1 MLINNKNSFIL
12 FAGGLLVGLILL
24 NLISRDN
31 FHRFD
36 LTDNKKFSLSP
47 SSKTIVSKL
56 DDRLTIKVY
65 FSDDLPS
72 ELGNTRRFL
81 QDILEEYQALSD
93 DVSFFF
99 HAPESD
105 SELEEQARK
114 DGIQPVQMQA
124 LENDQMVVK
133 KVYLGM
139 VLLFEN
145 KKEIIPLIQS
155 TAGLEYMIST
165 KIKSLINIDKK
176 TIGLMALNDEEQP
189 KTDNLTSQLNQH
201 YNFRSVDPKTDIP
214 ENIDVLLVSGG
225 VDSVEEATI
234 SNLNSFLTSGKK
246 ILMTQSGVNTDI
258 QLQQASPIESNIFD
272 FLNKYDL
279 DLQKNLVLDS
289 KCGNVQ
295 VQQSV
300 GLFRMNRAVQYP
312 FFPVV
317 DTFNYKD
324 SVAGIIVNKLEQILP
339 LFPSEIKIDTVR
351 NENVLNVSTLFT
363 SSNNSGLMSSNFMLS
378 PDPQQNPFLKLLGQS
393 GKVLSAL
400 SSLKGGGELMLI
412 SDSKFLSDEGGMS
425 IPDNMVFLMN
435 AVDYLADDEDLISLR
450 SREVTS
456 RPLDILKLSDELK
469 SLIQKKDR
477 CLLISENRPEWMI
490 SDLAIMLAGG
500 ITVPA
505 YTTYTERDYEYLNKL
520 KSQLLS
526 SLVKEF
532 LMSNLQDQRKIL
544 TLFLMFIDLIA

>member
-1 MLINNKNSFIL
+1 MLIKNKNSFAV
-12 FAGGLLVGLILL
+12 FVGGLLVGLILL

-47 SSKTIVSKL
+47 SSKTVVSKL

-176 TIGLMALNDEEQP
+176 TIGLMALNNEEQP
-189 KTDNLTSQLNQH
+189 KTERKCT
-201 YNFRSVDPKTDIP
+201 P
-214 ENIDVLLVSGG
+214 VS
-225 VDSVEEATI
+225 
-234 SNLNSFLTSGKK
+234 
-246 ILMTQSGVNTDI
+246 
-258 QLQQASPIESNIFD
+258 
-272 FLNKYDL
+272 
-279 DLQKNLVLDS
+279 
-289 KCGNVQ
+289 
-295 VQQSV
+295 
-300 GLFRMNRAVQYP
+300 
-312 FFPVV
+312 
-317 DTFNYKD
+317 
-324 SVAGIIVNKLEQILP
+324 
-339 LFPSEIKIDTVR
+339 
-351 NENVLNVSTLFT
+351 
-363 SSNNSGLMSSNFMLS
+363 
-378 PDPQQNPFLKLLGQS
+378 
-393 GKVLSAL
+393 
-400 SSLKGGGELMLI
+400 
-412 SDSKFLSDEGGMS
+412 
-425 IPDNMVFLMN
+425 
-435 AVDYLADDEDLISLR
+435 
-450 SREVTS
+450 
-456 RPLDILKLSDELK
+456 
-469 SLIQKKDR
+469 
-477 CLLISENRPEWMI
+477 
-490 SDLAIMLAGG
+490 MLAL
-500 ITVPA
+500 P
-505 YTTYTERDYEYLNKL
+505 
-520 KSQLLS
+520 
-526 SLVKEF
+526 
-532 LMSNLQDQRKIL
+532 KIRE
-544 TLFLMFIDLIA
+544 TLINYHSIMDSIIP

>member
-1 MLINNKNSFIL
+1 MLINNKNSFIV

-176 TIGLMALNDEEQP
+176 TIGLMALNDEELP

-201 YNFRSVDPKTDIP
+201 YNFRTIDSRTDIP
-214 ENIDVLLVSGG
+214 ENIDVLL
-225 VDSVEEATI
+225 DS
-234 SNLNSFLTSGKK
+234 NF
-246 ILMTQSGVNTDI
+246 
-258 QLQQASPIESNIFD
+258 
-272 FLNKYDL
+272 
-279 DLQKNLVLDS
+279 
-289 KCGNVQ
+289 
-295 VQQSV
+295 
-300 GLFRMNRAVQYP
+300 
-312 FFPVV
+312 
-317 DTFNYKD
+317 
-324 SVAGIIVNKLEQILP
+324 
-339 LFPSEIKIDTVR
+339 KIDKIDIRAGNTNIYEKMLKKLV
-351 NENVLNVSTLFT
+351 
-363 SSNNSGLMSSNFMLS
+363 NF
-378 PDPQQNPFLKLLGQS
+378 
-393 GKVLSAL
+393 
-400 SSLKGGGELMLI
+400 
-412 SDSKFLSDEGGMS
+412 
-425 IPDNMVFLMN
+425 
-435 AVDYLADDEDLISLR
+435 
-450 SREVTS
+450 
-456 RPLDILKLSDELK
+456 
-469 SLIQKKDR
+469 
-477 CLLISENRPEWMI
+477 
-490 SDLAIMLAGG
+490 
-500 ITVPA
+500 
-505 YTTYTERDYEYLNKL
+505 
-520 KSQLLS
+520 
-526 SLVKEF
+526 
-532 LMSNLQDQRKIL
+532 
-544 TLFLMFIDLIA
+544 

>member
-1 MLINNKNSFIL
+1 
-12 FAGGLLVGLILL
+12 
-24 NLISRDN
+24 
-31 FHRFD
+31 
-36 LTDNKKFSLSP
+36 
-47 SSKTIVSKL
+47 
-56 DDRLTIKVY
+56 
-65 FSDDLPS
+65 
-72 ELGNTRRFL
+72 
-81 QDILEEYQALSD
+81 
-93 DVSFFF
+93 
-99 HAPESD
+99 
-105 SELEEQARK
+105 
-114 DGIQPVQMQA
+114 
-124 LENDQMVVK
+124 
-133 KVYLGM
+133 M

-225 VDSVEEATI
+225 VDSVEENTI
-234 SNLNSFLTSGKK
+234 SNLTSFLSAGKK

-258 QLQQASPIESNIFD
+258 QLQQAFPIRSNIFD

-317 DTFNYKD
+317 DTFNSKD

-351 NENVLNVSTLFT
+351 SENVLNVSTLFT

-378 PDPQQNPFLKLLGQS
+378 Q
-393 GKVLSAL
+393 
-400 SSLKGGGELMLI
+400 I
-412 SDSKFLSDEGGMS
+412 H
-425 IPDNMVFLMN
+425 
-435 AVDYLADDEDLISLR
+435 
-450 SREVTS
+450 
-456 RPLDILKLSDELK
+456 
-469 SLIQKKDR
+469 
-477 CLLISENRPEWMI
+477 NRI
-490 SDLAIMLAGG
+490 HSCN
-500 ITVPA
+500 
-505 YTTYTERDYEYLNKL
+505 Y
-520 KSQLLS
+520 
-526 SLVKEF
+526 
-532 LMSNLQDQRKIL
+532 
-544 TLFLMFIDLIA
+544 

>member
-1 MLINNKNSFIL
+1 MLINNKNSFIV
-12 FAGGLLVGLILL
+12 FSGGLLVGLILL

-165 KIKSLINIDKK
+165 KIKSLINIDKI
-176 TIGLMALNDEEQP
+176 TIGLMALNNEEQP

-201 YNFRSVDPKTDIP
+201 YNFRSVDSNTDIP
-214 ENIDVLLVSGG
+214 ENL
-225 VDSVEEATI
+225 
-234 SNLNSFLTSGKK
+234 
-246 ILMTQSGVNTDI
+246 
-258 QLQQASPIESNIFD
+258 
-272 FLNKYDL
+272 
-279 DLQKNLVLDS
+279 
-289 KCGNVQ
+289 
-295 VQQSV
+295 
-300 GLFRMNRAVQYP
+300 
-312 FFPVV
+312 
-317 DTFNYKD
+317 
-324 SVAGIIVNKLEQILP
+324 
-339 LFPSEIKIDTVR
+339 
-351 NENVLNVSTLFT
+351 
-363 SSNNSGLMSSNFMLS
+363 
-378 PDPQQNPFLKLLGQS
+378 
-393 GKVLSAL
+393 
-400 SSLKGGGELMLI
+400 
-412 SDSKFLSDEGGMS
+412 
-425 IPDNMVFLMN
+425 
-435 AVDYLADDEDLISLR
+435 
-450 SREVTS
+450 
-456 RPLDILKLSDELK
+456 
-469 SLIQKKDR
+469 SLIH
-477 CLLISENRPEWMI
+477 I
-490 SDLAIMLAGG
+490 
-500 ITVPA
+500 
-505 YTTYTERDYEYLNKL
+505 
-520 KSQLLS
+520 
-526 SLVKEF
+526 
-532 LMSNLQDQRKIL
+532 
-544 TLFLMFIDLIA
+544 

>member
-1 MLINNKNSFIL
+1 MLINNKNSFIV

-176 TIGLMALNDEEQP
+176 TIGLMALNSEEQP
-189 KTDNLTSQLNQH
+189 KTDNLTSL
-201 YNFRSVDPKTDIP
+201 
-214 ENIDVLLVSGG
+214 
-225 VDSVEEATI
+225 
-234 SNLNSFLTSGKK
+234 
-246 ILMTQSGVNTDI
+246 
-258 QLQQASPIESNIFD
+258 
-272 FLNKYDL
+272 
-279 DLQKNLVLDS
+279 
-289 KCGNVQ
+289 
-295 VQQSV
+295 
-300 GLFRMNRAVQYP
+300 
-312 FFPVV
+312 
-317 DTFNYKD
+317 
-324 SVAGIIVNKLEQILP
+324 
-339 LFPSEIKIDTVR
+339 
-351 NENVLNVSTLFT
+351 
-363 SSNNSGLMSSNFMLS
+363 
-378 PDPQQNPFLKLLGQS
+378 
-393 GKVLSAL
+393 
-400 SSLKGGGELMLI
+400 
-412 SDSKFLSDEGGMS
+412 
-425 IPDNMVFLMN
+425 
-435 AVDYLADDEDLISLR
+435 
-450 SREVTS
+450 
-456 RPLDILKLSDELK
+456 
-469 SLIQKKDR
+469 SLIH
-477 CLLISENRPEWMI
+477 I
-490 SDLAIMLAGG
+490 
-500 ITVPA
+500 
-505 YTTYTERDYEYLNKL
+505 
-520 KSQLLS
+520 
-526 SLVKEF
+526 
-532 LMSNLQDQRKIL
+532 
-544 TLFLMFIDLIA
+544 

>member
-1 MLINNKNSFIL
+1 MLINNKNSFIV

-201 YNFRSVDPKTDIP
+201 YNFR
-214 ENIDVLLVSGG
+214 
-225 VDSVEEATI
+225 TI
-234 SNLNSFLTSGKK
+234 
-246 ILMTQSGVNTDI
+246 
-258 QLQQASPIESNIFD
+258 
-272 FLNKYDL
+272 
-279 DLQKNLVLDS
+279 DS
-289 KCGNVQ
+289 K
-295 VQQSV
+295 
-300 GLFRMNRAVQYP
+300 
-312 FFPVV
+312 
-317 DTFNYKD
+317 T
-324 SVAGIIVNKLEQILP
+324 
-339 LFPSEIKIDTVR
+339 
-351 NENVLNVSTLFT
+351 
-363 SSNNSGLMSSNFMLS
+363 
-378 PDPQQNPFLKLLGQS
+378 
-393 GKVLSAL
+393 
-400 SSLKGGGELMLI
+400 
-412 SDSKFLSDEGGMS
+412 
-425 IPDNMVFLMN
+425 
-435 AVDYLADDEDLISLR
+435 
-450 SREVTS
+450 
-456 RPLDILKLSDELK
+456 RPT
-469 SLIQKKDR
+469 
-477 CLLISENRPEWMI
+477 
-490 SDLAIMLAGG
+490 G
-500 ITVPA
+500 
-505 YTTYTERDYEYLNKL
+505 
-520 KSQLLS
+520 
-526 SLVKEF
+526 
-532 LMSNLQDQRKIL
+532 
-544 TLFLMFIDLIA
+544 

>member
-1 MLINNKNSFIL
+1 MLIKNKKSFIV
-12 FAGGLLVGLILL
+12 FVSGLLVGLILL

-36 LTDNKKFSLSP
+36 LTDNKKFSLSL

-176 TIGLMALNDEEQP
+176 TIGLMALDDEEQP

-225 VDSVEEATI
+225 VDSVEENTI
-234 SNLNSFLTSGKK
+234 SNLTSFLGAGKK

-258 QLQQASPIESNIFD
+258 QLQQAFPIESNIFD

-317 DTFNYKD
+317 D
-324 SVAGIIVNKLEQILP
+324 
-339 LFPSEIKIDTVR
+339 KIGRAHV
-351 NENVLNVSTLFT
+351 
-363 SSNNSGLMSSNFMLS
+363 
-378 PDPQQNPFLKLLGQS
+378 
-393 GKVLSAL
+393 
-400 SSLKGGGELMLI
+400 
-412 SDSKFLSDEGGMS
+412 
-425 IPDNMVFLMN
+425 
-435 AVDYLADDEDLISLR
+435 
-450 SREVTS
+450 
-456 RPLDILKLSDELK
+456 
-469 SLIQKKDR
+469 
-477 CLLISENRPEWMI
+477 
-490 SDLAIMLAGG
+490 
-500 ITVPA
+500 
-505 YTTYTERDYEYLNKL
+505 
-520 KSQLLS
+520 
-526 SLVKEF
+526 
-532 LMSNLQDQRKIL
+532 
-544 TLFLMFIDLIA
+544 